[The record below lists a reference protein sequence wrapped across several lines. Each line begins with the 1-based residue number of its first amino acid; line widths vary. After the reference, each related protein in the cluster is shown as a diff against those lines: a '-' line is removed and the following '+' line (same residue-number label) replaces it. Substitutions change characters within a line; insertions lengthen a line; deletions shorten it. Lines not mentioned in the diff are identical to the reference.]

1 MRAEMRLSEQQIK
14 ATPPPTR
21 RTTLSDGRGL
31 ELRMTPSGK
40 RTWSLL
46 YPFNGKK
53 QRFTI
58 GDYPAVKLKEARLLA
73 DKLRNQVAHGQNP
86 QELKRKARNANIV
99 TVNWCYEQFLVRYLQ
114 SQLRTWQEY
123 NRRIRADVLPSLGKK
138 DIRQVQKADIIK
150 IIDAITDRDAP
161 VLANRVLQYTSKFFK
176 WCIGRGYIE
185 HNPAASIPKPAK
197 EKSRERVLSLAEAR
211 SIYQAAECLGS
222 VTCAFVRLLMLTG
235 QRRSE
240 ISHLEWTELQ
250 SDRIEI
256 GGHRSKNGKPIT
268 TPLTDEAN
276 AVLGA
281 LPRNNGIYVFSTTGG
296 HRPIGNFSRIKDR
309 LIEKSGVTGWT
320 YHDFRRTIATELERK
335 GVSRHD
341 LMYVLNHTDNT
352 VTAIYDRSEH
362 MQQKRTSLNL
372 WAELLCR

>member
-1 MRAEMRLSEQQIK
+1 MRLSEYEIK
-14 ATPPPTR
+14 ATPTPIKR
-21 RTTLSDGRGL
+21 STLSDGRGL

-58 GDYPAVKLKEARLLA
+58 GDYPAVKLKEARLIA

-99 TVNWCYEQFLVRYLQ
+99 TVNWCYEQFLVRYLKP
-114 SQLRTWQEY
+114 QLRTWQEY
-123 NRRIRADVLPSLGKK
+123 DKRIRADVLPPLGKK

-185 HNPAASIPKPAK
+185 HNPAANIPKPAK
-197 EKSRERVLSLAEAR
+197 ESSRERVLSLAEAR
-211 SIYQAAECLGS
+211 SIYQAAEWLGP

-256 GGHRSKNGKPIT
+256 GGHRSKNGKPII
-268 TPLTDEAN
+268 TPLTDEAK
-276 AVLGA
+276 AVLAG
-281 LPRNNGIYVFSTTGG
+281 LPRNNGIYMFSTTGG
-296 HRPIGNFSRIKDR
+296 HRPIGNFSRIKDK
-309 LIEKSGVTGWT
+309 LAEKSGVADWT

-341 LMYVLNHTDNT
+341 LMHVLNHTDNS

-362 MQQKRTSLNL
+362 IQQKRTALSL
-372 WAELLCR
+372 WAEILCG

>member
-1 MRAEMRLSEQQIK
+1 MRLSEQQIK
-14 ATPPPTR
+14 ATPPPIR

-99 TVNWCYEQFLVRYLQ
+99 TVNWCYEQFLARYLQ
-114 SQLRTWQEY
+114 PQLRTWQEY
-123 NRRIRADVLPSLGKK
+123 DKRIRADVLPSLGKK

-185 HNPAASIPKPAK
+185 YNPAANIPKPAK

-211 SIYQAAECLGS
+211 SIYQAAECLGP

-276 AVLGA
+276 AVLAA
-281 LPRNNGIYVFSTTGG
+281 LPRNNRIYVFSTTGG
-296 HRPIGNFSRIKDR
+296 HRPIGNFSRIKDK
-309 LIEKSGVTGWT
+309 LTAASGVTDWT
-320 YHDFRRTIATELERK
+320 YHDFRRSIATELERH

-341 LMYVLNHTDNT
+341 LMYVLNHTDNA
-352 VTAIYDRSEH
+352 VVSVYDRSDH
-362 MQQKRTSLNL
+362 FYSKCNALFI
-372 WAELLCR
+372 WAKELTKM

>member
-1 MRAEMRLSEQQIK
+1 MRLSEHQIK
-14 ATPPPTR
+14 ATPTPIR

-86 QELKRKARNANIV
+86 QEVKRKARNANIV

-185 HNPAASIPKPAK
+185 HNPAANIPKPAK
-197 EKSRERVLSLAEAR
+197 ESSRERVLSLAEAR
-211 SIYQAAECLGS
+211 SIYQAAEECLGPI
-222 VTCAFVRLLMLTG
+222 TCAFVRLLMLTG

-276 AVLGA
+276 AVLAA

-296 HRPIGNFSRIKDR
+296 HRPIGNFSHIKNK

-320 YHDFRRTIATELERK
+320 YHDFRRTMATFLANNNENFENIRL
-335 GVSRHD
+335 
-341 LMYVLNHTDNT
+341 VLNHMDQS
-352 VTAIYDRSEH
+352 VTSVYNRSEH
-362 MQQKRTSLNL
+362 QNQKQRTLKL
-372 WAELLCR
+372 WQAKFV

>member
-1 MRAEMRLSEQQIK
+1 MRLSEQQIK
-14 ATPPPTR
+14 ATPTPIR

-58 GDYPAVKLKEARLLA
+58 GDYPTVKLKEARLIA

-86 QELKRKARNANIV
+86 QELKRRARNANTI
-99 TVNWCYEQFLVRYLQ
+99 TVLWCYEQFLVRYLQ
-114 SQLRTWQEY
+114 PQLRTWQEY
-123 NRRIRADVLPSLGKK
+123 DRRIRADVLPFVGKR

-150 IIDAITDRDAP
+150 IIDGITDRDAP

-185 HNPAASIPKPAK
+185 QNPASNIPKPAK
-197 EKSRERVLSLAEAR
+197 EKSRERVLSLAEAQA
-211 SIYQAAECLGS
+211 IYQAAECLGP

-240 ISHLEWTELQ
+240 ISELEWGELQ

-268 TPLTDEAN
+268 TPLTEEAK
-276 AVLGA
+276 AVLAA
-281 LPRNNGIYVFSTTGG
+281 LPRNNGIFLFSTTGG
-296 HRPIGNFSRIKDR
+296 LRPIGNFSRIKDK
-309 LIEKSGVTGWT
+309 LVDKSGVVDWT
-320 YHDFRRTIATELERK
+320 YHDFRRTFATHLSEIGYERFE
-335 GVSRHD
+335 VSNA
-341 LMYVLNHTDNT
+341 LNHQDNT
-352 VTAIYDRSEH
+352 VTGIYDRSTYFSKKLK
-362 MQQKRTSLNL
+362 MLSSWGKLISN
-372 WAELLCR
+372 C

>member
-1 MRAEMRLSEQQIK
+1 MRLSEYEIK
-14 ATPPPTR
+14 ATPTPIKR
-21 RTTLSDGRGL
+21 STLSDGRGL

-58 GDYPAVKLKEARLLA
+58 GDYPAVKLKEARLIA

-99 TVNWCYEQFLVRYLQ
+99 TVNWCYNQFLVRYLQ
-114 SQLRTWQEY
+114 PQLRTWQEY
-123 NRRIRADVLPSLGKK
+123 DKRIRADVLPSLGKK

-150 IIDAITDRDAP
+150 IIDTITDRDAP
-161 VLANRVLQYTSKFFK
+161 VLANRVLQYTSKFLK

-185 HNPAASIPKPAK
+185 HNPAANIPKPAK
-197 EKSRERVLSLAEAR
+197 ESSRERVLSLAEAR
-211 SIYQAAECLGS
+211 SIYQAAECLGPI
-222 VTCAFVRLLMLTG
+222 TCAFVRLLMLTG

-256 GGHRSKNGKPIT
+256 GGHRSKNGKPII
-268 TPLTDEAN
+268 TPLTDEAK
-276 AVLGA
+276 AVLAG

-309 LIEKSGVTGWT
+309 LAEKSGVADWT

-335 GVSRHD
+335 GISRHD
-341 LMYVLNHTDNT
+341 LMYVLNHTDNA
-352 VTAIYDRSEH
+352 VMSVYDRSDH
-362 MQQKRTSLNL
+362 FYSKQNALL
-372 WAELLCR
+372 IWAKVLTGVCN

>member
-1 MRAEMRLSEQQIK
+1 MRLSEQQIK
-14 ATPPPTR
+14 ATPTPIR

-58 GDYPAVKLKEARLLA
+58 GDYPTVKLKEARLIA

-86 QELKRKARNANIV
+86 QELKRRARNANTI
-99 TVNWCYEQFLVRYLQ
+99 TVLWCYEQFLVRYLQ
-114 SQLRTWQEY
+114 PQLRTWQEY
-123 NRRIRADVLPSLGKK
+123 DRRIRADVLPFVGKR

-150 IIDAITDRDAP
+150 IIDGITDRDAP

-185 HNPAASIPKPAK
+185 QNPASNIPKPAK
-197 EKSRERVLSLAEAR
+197 EKSRERVLSLAEAQA
-211 SIYQAAECLGS
+211 IYQAAECLGP

-235 QRRSE
+235 QRRSD
-240 ISHLEWTELQ
+240 ISELEWGELQ

-268 TPLTDEAN
+268 TPLTEEAK
-276 AVLGA
+276 AVLAA
-281 LPRNNGIYVFSTTGG
+281 LPRNNGIFLFSTTGG
-296 HRPIGNFSRIKDR
+296 LRPIGNFSRIKDK
-309 LIEKSGVTGWT
+309 LVDKSGVADWT
-320 YHDFRRTIATELERK
+320 YHDFRRTFATHLSEIGYERFE
-335 GVSRHD
+335 VSNA
-341 LMYVLNHTDNT
+341 LNHQDNT
-352 VTAIYDRSEH
+352 VTGIYDRSTYFSKKLK
-362 MQQKRTSLNL
+362 MLSSWGKLISN
-372 WAELLCR
+372 C

>member
-1 MRAEMRLSEQQIK
+1 MRLSEYEIK
-14 ATPPPTR
+14 ATPTPIKR
-21 RTTLSDGRGL
+21 STLSDGRGL

-58 GDYPAVKLKEARLLA
+58 GDYPAVKLKEARLIA

-99 TVNWCYEQFLVRYLQ
+99 TVNWCYDQFLVRYLKP
-114 SQLRTWQEY
+114 QLRTWQEY
-123 NRRIRADVLPSLGKK
+123 DKRISADVLPSLGKK

-185 HNPAASIPKPAK
+185 YNPAANIPKPAK
-197 EKSRERVLSLAEAR
+197 ETSRERVLSLAEAR
-211 SIYQAAECLGS
+211 SIYQAAECLGP

-276 AVLGA
+276 ALLAA

-296 HRPIGNFSRIKDR
+296 HRPIGNFSRTKDK
-309 LIEKSGVTGWT
+309 LAEKSGVADWT
-320 YHDFRRTIATELERK
+320 YHDFRRSMATNLAEI
-335 GVSRHD
+335 GISRFD
-341 LMYVLNHTDNT
+341 ITTALNHQDVS
-352 VTAIYDRSEH
+352 VTGIYERSENC
-362 MQQKRTSLNL
+362 KLKLNTL
-372 WAELLCR
+372 SIWSKIILAK

>member
-1 MRAEMRLSEQQIK
+1 MRLSEQQIK
-14 ATPPPTR
+14 ATPTPIR

-58 GDYPAVKLKEARLLA
+58 GDYPTVKLKEARLIA

-86 QELKRKARNANIV
+86 QELKRRARNANTI
-99 TVNWCYEQFLVRYLQ
+99 TVLWCYEQFLVRYLQ
-114 SQLRTWQEY
+114 PQLRTWQEY
-123 NRRIRADVLPSLGKK
+123 DRRIRADVLPFVGKR

-150 IIDAITDRDAP
+150 IIDGITDRDAP

-185 HNPAASIPKPAK
+185 QNPASNIPKPAK
-197 EKSRERVLSLAEAR
+197 EKSRERVLSLAEAQA
-211 SIYQAAECLGS
+211 IYQAAECLGP

-240 ISHLEWTELQ
+240 ISELEWGELQ

-268 TPLTDEAN
+268 TPLTEEAK
-276 AVLGA
+276 AVLAA
-281 LPRNNGIYVFSTTGG
+281 LPRNNGIFLFSTTGG
-296 HRPIGNFSRIKDR
+296 LRPIGNFSRIKDK
-309 LIEKSGVTGWT
+309 LVDKSGVADWT
-320 YHDFRRTIATELERK
+320 YHDFRRTFATHLSEIGYERFEVSIA
-335 GVSRHD
+335 
-341 LMYVLNHTDNT
+341 LNHQDNT
-352 VTAIYDRSEH
+352 VTGIYDRSTYFSKKLK
-362 MQQKRTSLNL
+362 MLSSWGKLISN
-372 WAELLCR
+372 C

>member
-1 MRAEMRLSEQQIK
+1 M
-14 ATPPPTR
+14 
-21 RTTLSDGRGL
+21 
-31 ELRMTPSGK
+31 
-40 RTWSLL
+40 
-46 YPFNGKK
+46 
-53 QRFTI
+53 
-58 GDYPAVKLKEARLLA
+58 
-73 DKLRNQVAHGQNP
+73 
-86 QELKRKARNANIV
+86 
-99 TVNWCYEQFLVRYLQ
+99 RYLQ

-123 NRRIRADVLPSLGKK
+123 NKRIRADVLPSLGKK

-185 HNPAASIPKPAK
+185 HNPAANIPKPAK
-197 EKSRERVLSLAEAR
+197 ETSRERVLSLAEAR
-211 SIYQAAECLGS
+211 SIYQAAECLGP

-276 AVLGA
+276 AVLAA

-296 HRPIGNFSRIKDR
+296 HRPIGNFSRIKDK
-309 LIEKSGVTGWT
+309 LVDKSGVADWT
-320 YHDFRRTIATELERK
+320 YHDFRRTLATFLGENNLDYKTIALILIIQTI
-335 GVSRHD
+335 
-341 LMYVLNHTDNT
+341 VL
-352 VTAIYDRSEH
+352 
-362 MQQKRTSLNL
+362 
-372 WAELLCR
+372 